1 MMITIDLDNATA
13 KDVKLTLKIAKA
25 YGLQLI
31 RINRSF
37 SKQGFH
43 LIFYIHKTQLEH
55 LDFLDVPRELKPIV
69 RERYFEAIAKYDDR
83 VAILRYIL
91 GDDPNRIEFDL
102 AKGDVLPREVL
113 FNVYVGKRVSKAT
126 EIRKSE

>member
-31 RINRSF
+31 RINKSF

-43 LIFYIHKTQLEH
+43 LIFYIHKTKLEY
-55 LDFLDVPRELKPIV
+55 LDLLDVPKDIRSIV
-69 RERYFEAIAKYDDR
+69 RERYFEAKAKFDDK
-83 VAILRYIL
+83 VSQLRYIL
-91 GDDPNRIEFDL
+91 GDDENRIWFDNT
-102 AKGDVLPREVL
+102 KDHLPREVL
-113 FNVYVGKRVSKAT
+113 FNVYVGRRVQKVA
-126 EIRKSE
+126 